1 MRWSEYQINRFAYQL
16 KRIFLGVK
24 RAEQAVDLSQIHDFW
39 REPAKCNG
47 PEKYARDLERT
58 KGLTDV
64 ISSYAPGM
72 QSAMEIG
79 CNVGRNLDALR
90 RLGIERLSGVE
101 ISSNAVDAMRQ
112 YFPELSKVVE
122 IHNAPAEEV
131 LPRLRDDSIDLVYS
145 MAVLLHIHPDSEWI
159 FAEMAR
165 ICRKRLIT
173 VEYEGAPSYRIYSRN
188 YKAVF
193 ETHGLREIWTAPSL
207 GLAKY
212 ITRVFQKGSAAKLA
226 G

>member
-1 MRWSEYQINRFAYQL
+1 MRRSEYQVNRLAYQL
-16 KRIFLGVK
+16 KRVFFGVK
-24 RAEQAVDLSQIHDFW
+24 RAEKAVDLSQIHDFW
-39 REPAKCNG
+39 REPPKCNE
-47 PEKYARDLERT
+47 PERYARDLERT
-58 KGLTDV
+58 KGLIDA
-64 ISSYAPGM
+64 ISSHAPGM
-72 QSAMEIG
+72 ESAMEIG

-90 RLGIERLSGVE
+90 TFGITRLSGIE
-101 ISSNAVDAMRQ
+101 ISANAVKAMRRH
-112 YFPELSKVVE
+112 FPELAKTVQ

-131 LPRLRDDSIDLVYS
+131 LPRLHDDSIDLVFS

-165 ICRKRLIT
+165 VCRKRLIT

-193 ETHGLREIWTAPSL
+193 EAHGLREIWTTPSI

-212 ITRVFQKGSAAKLA
+212 TTRVFEKG
-226 G
+226 